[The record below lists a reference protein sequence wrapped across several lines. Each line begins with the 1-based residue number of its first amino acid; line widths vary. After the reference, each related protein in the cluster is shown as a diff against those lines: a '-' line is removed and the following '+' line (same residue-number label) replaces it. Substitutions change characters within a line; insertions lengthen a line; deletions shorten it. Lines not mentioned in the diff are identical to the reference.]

1 MSKKEQRMAE
11 DQRGAGRSARFEGVI
26 GRDLDSSEA
35 WYPPER
41 SPGADAPNVVVV
53 VLDDT
58 GFAHLG
64 CYGSDIETPAFD
76 RLAAG
81 GLRYNNFH
89 TTALCSPTRAA
100 LLTGMNHHTVGMRF
114 VSNVD
119 AGFPN
124 ARGAMSTDVA
134 TMAEVLRDNGYATFA
149 LGKWHLANTEDCGPA
164 GPFDHWPL
172 QRGFDR
178 FYGFLGGATDQ
189 FAPELVEDN
198 HVLEPRVEPGYHISE
213 DLVDRSIDLIST
225 HRALAPHRPFFCYL
239 AFGATHSPH
248 QVPPDYVEKYR
259 GRYDDG
265 WDVVRQRWFERQIEL
280 GIVPEGTKLAPR
292 NPGVPA
298 WDDLPEDQR
307 RLFARM
313 QEVFAGFLD
322 HTDAQV
328 GRLVDHLDVAGCL
341 DNTVIVVLSDNG
353 ASQEG
358 GHQGTVNELRY
369 FNQIR
374 EDVSASLDEIDEL
387 GGPSVYNNYPRGW
400 AQVGN
405 TPLRFYKQ
413 NTYEGGIRDPLIVH
427 WPRGIADA
435 GGIRTQ
441 YHHVVDVL
449 PTILEC
455 AGLERPATH
464 RGVPQEPLAGVSFA
478 YTFPPAGVAAP
489 TTRQAQYYEMIGH
502 RAIWADG
509 WKAVTMHRPGTP
521 FDEDEWALYHTD
533 VDFSETVDLASEH
546 PGILRSLVDR
556 WWEEAERHGVLPLDD
571 RTSVLFTLRRPGS
584 QARRTFSFPPTLP
597 HLERTAVPDVRNRSH
612 RIGTRIERTRADQG
626 GVLVAVG
633 SSLGGYVLYVQDNRL
648 VYEYN
653 RVGTV
658 CTITSEDELPLG
670 AVDVCFEFERTDDHR
685 GIGRLIVGGAL
696 ASSAEFETLPF
707 RQSLYGMSVGRDAGP
722 TVSTRYPGPFAFDGA
737 LTNLV
742 FELGPSAD
750 DTSSAAADFR
760 SALAEQ

>member
-1 MSKKEQRMAE
+1 MMQKEQPVAE

-26 GRDLDSSEA
+26 GRDLDSSVP

-41 SPGADAPNVVVV
+41 SPGEDAPNVVVI

-64 CYGSDIETPAFD
+64 CYGSDIETRTFD

-100 LLTGMNHHTVGMRF
+100 LLTGMNHHSVGMRF
-114 VSNVD
+114 ISNVD

-124 ARGAMSTDVA
+124 SRGALSTDVV
-134 TMAEVLRDNGYATFA
+134 TLAEVLRDTGYATFA
-149 LGKWHLANTEDCGPA
+149 LGKWHLANTEDCGPT

-198 HVLEPRVEPGYHISE
+198 HVLEPRVRPGYHLSE
-213 DLVDRSIDLIST
+213 DLVDRSIELIST
-225 HRALAPHRPFFCYL
+225 HQALAPQRPFFCYL

-248 QVPPDYVEKYR
+248 QVPDEYIEKYR
-259 GRYDDG
+259 GRYDEG
-265 WDVVRQRWFERQIEL
+265 WDVVRQRWFERQLEL
-280 GIVPEGTKLAPR
+280 GIVPPDTQLAPR

-298 WDDLPEDQR
+298 WDELPEDQR
-307 RLFARM
+307 KLFARM

-322 HTDAQV
+322 HTDTQV
-328 GRLVDHLDVAGCL
+328 GRLVDHLEATGAL
-341 DNTVIVVLSDNG
+341 ENTVIVVLSDNG

-358 GHQGTVNELRY
+358 GHLGTVNELRY

-374 EDVSASLDEIDEL
+374 EDVADSLVAIDEL
-387 GGPSVYNNYPRGW
+387 GGPRVYNNYPRGW

-413 NTYEGGIRDPLIVH
+413 NTYEGGIRDPLVVH
-427 WPRGIADA
+427 WPRGIEDA
-435 GGIRTQ
+435 GGIRPQ
-441 YHHVVDVL
+441 YHHVVDVM

-455 AGLERPATH
+455 VGIERPREF
-464 RGVPQEPLAGVSFA
+464 RGVPQEPMAGVSFA
-478 YTFPPAGVAAP
+478 YTFTKDGATIP
-489 TTRQAQYYEMIGH
+489 TTREAQYYEMIGH

-533 VDFSETVDLASEH
+533 EDFSESVDLAEEH
-546 PGILRSLVDR
+546 PDVLQSLIER

-571 RTSVLFTLRRPGS
+571 RTSVLFTLRRPGTL
-584 QARRTFSFPPTLP
+584 ARRTFSFPPSLP

-612 RIGTRIERTRADQG
+612 RIGTRIARERTEQG
-626 GVLVAVG
+626 GVIVAVG
-633 SSLGGYVLYVQDNRL
+633 SSMGGYVLYVKGNRL

-653 RVGTV
+653 RAGVVT
-658 CTITSEDELPLG
+658 TITSGSELPLG
-670 AVDVCFEFERTDDHR
+670 EVEVAVEFERTGEHR
-685 GIGRLIVGGAL
+685 GIGRLLVEGAV
-696 ASSAEFETLPF
+696 AGIAEFETLPY

-722 TVSTRYPGPFAFDGA
+722 TVSERYVGPFAFDGGLA
-737 LTNLV
+737 NVV
-742 FELGPSAD
+742 FELGPTAD
-750 DTSSAAADFR
+750 DPASAHAEFR
-760 SALAEQ
+760 TALAEQ